1 MMKNKAAPFTKK
13 DGKDKADKKK
23 LKKVGKK

>member
-1 MMKNKAAPFTKK
+1 MKNKAAPFVKK

-23 LKKVGKK
+23 KLKKSVKK